1 MGFNSNVSDSLQ
13 EKDKLAL
20 AISCMRNGRNAQA
33 FSLLSSQEFEKVPAA
48 QFALG
53 LCYLRASDPSKAIAC
68 FEQTLRALKMSN
80 NPTRELPVS
89 NEIYIRL
96 AAKQIKDMSYLEP
109 MDADFC
115 TNFPQPAEQN
125 TLLAMIHAYRESGM
139 TEQARRLAAGLTG
152 TEFAE
157 YRKTL

>member
-1 MGFNSNVSDSLQ
+1 MGFNSNISDSPQ
-13 EKDKLAL
+13 ENGKLAL
-20 AISCMRNGRNAQA
+20 AISCMHNGRNAQA

-68 FEQTLRALKMSN
+68 FEQALRALKTSN
-80 NPTRELPVS
+80 HPTRELPVS
-89 NEIYIRL
+89 NETYIHL
-96 AAKQIKDMSYLEP
+96 SAKQIKEMSFLEP

-115 TNFPQPAEQN
+115 TYFPQYAEQN
-125 TLLAMIHAYRESGM
+125 TLLAMIHAYRENGM
-139 TEQARRLAAGLTG
+139 IEQARRLAAGLTG